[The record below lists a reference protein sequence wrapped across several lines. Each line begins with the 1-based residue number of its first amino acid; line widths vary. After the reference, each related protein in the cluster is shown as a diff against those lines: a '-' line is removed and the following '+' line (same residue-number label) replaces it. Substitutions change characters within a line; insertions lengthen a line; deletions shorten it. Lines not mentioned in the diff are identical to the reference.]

1 MYFEEI
7 YYNFDKLLNNADIEI
22 QNILNNKNKNKIIM
36 NNNNTELHNNQINNN
51 QTDNNNDN
59 QNDNQNNNNNL
70 SYDVKKCLA
79 KQKTHELKRQQKSK
93 VFQKKETDNLMN
105 IIYNSNK

>member
-1 MYFEEI
+1 MSSFNQL
-7 YYNFDKLLNNADIEI
+7 YYNFDILLNNADTEI
-22 QNILNNKNKNKIIM
+22 LEILNNKKKNL
-36 NNNNTELHNNQINNN
+36 NNNESIINN
-51 QTDNNNDN
+51 DS
-59 QNDNQNNNNNL
+59 QNDNNNL

-79 KQKTHELKRQQKSK
+79 KQKSHELKRQQKSK

>member
-1 MYFEEI
+1 MSSFNQL
-7 YYNFDKLLNNADIEI
+7 YYNFDILLNNADTEI
-22 QNILNNKNKNKIIM
+22 LEILNNKKKKL
-36 NNNNTELHNNQINNN
+36 NNNESIINND
-51 QTDNNNDN
+51 T
-59 QNDNQNNNNNL
+59 QNDTHNDSQNDNNNL

-79 KQKTHELKRQQKSK
+79 KQKSHELKRQQKSK